1 MLGINSLKQDL
12 KYITRAQTARSSFSA
27 VSSSSRHLSVSPRN
41 QQRIHSAPIN
51 RLQNKNF
58 EEDNLSNHNSTNICT
73 ISINNKSVTSSINN
87 DLNEQAPLPNHI
99 TPTQYRPETAKSTA
113 SSILVISANTLED
126 TITGKYQAPPLA
138 EEDYFEGKELK
149 KPSSSQ
155 SRRLQQSS
163 NTMPEGSTAI
173 KALCCGGIV
182 LFFLFFIIGIM
193 VSSLH
198 TIDEGNVGIYFVHG
212 ALDDEFTHPGTHWA
226 IPFVTDI
233 KEITIRPVTSTMNQI
248 RTITKDGIG
257 NTFSNIQVLSDVKT
271 EKLIPL
277 IKKFGLEFREAL
289 IFDRI
294 SEELRIFCANHTVDE
309 VYNEMFLDIVGIVKK
324 RVTTAIDKL
333 IGDESVKILNIV
345 IPKPEIPL
353 DIARNYKQVKVQ
365 WTEQLVARQT
375 QITDKIKKETESIK
389 AVLDAEREK
398 KVLAIEIEKDI
409 LQKEGAKNLSAL
421 ENQIIKEREENQ
433 ANVDN
438 YKKTQEA
445 EANKRLYSS
454 DYVKLEMAK
463 ALSQNTKFFFS
474 GESSPLGA
482 VLTKIM
488 GENK

>member
-1 MLGINSLKQDL
+1 L
-12 KYITRAQTARSSFSA
+12 KYITRASTARSSFSA
-27 VSSSSRHLSVSPRN
+27 VSSSSRHLCVSPRN
-41 QQRIHSAPIN
+41 HKRIHSAPPN
-51 RLQNKNF
+51 RHQNKNY
-58 EEDNLSNHNSTNICT
+58 EAEALNNPNSSKTLT
-73 ISINNKSVTSSINN
+73 ISINGKPIESPVHN
-87 DLNEQAPLPNHI
+87 DVGDQPQLPDHI
-99 TPTQYRPETAKSTA
+99 TPTEYRPETARSTA
-113 SSILVISANTLED
+113 SSIFVVSENTLED

-138 EEDYFEGKELK
+138 EEDYFEGKESQRSSASHPRRLK
-149 KPSSSQ
+149 KASCN
-155 SRRLQQSS
+155 
-163 NTMPEGSTAI
+163 NTMAEGMQGSTAI
-173 KALCCGGIV
+173 KCLCCGGTA
-182 LFFLFFIIGIM
+182 LFFLFLIVGIM
-193 VSSLH
+193 ISSLH

-212 ALDDEFTHPGTHWA
+212 ALHDDYTYPGTHWA
-226 IPFVTDI
+226 VPFVTDI
-233 KEITIRPVTSTMNQI
+233 HEITIRPVTSNMKQI

-257 NTFSNIQVLSDVKT
+257 NTFSNIQVLSDVKV

-277 IKKFGLEFREAL
+277 IKKFGLEFRDAL

-309 VYNEMFLDIVGIVKK
+309 VYNELFLDIVGIVKS
-324 RVTTAIDKL
+324 RVTSAIDKL
-333 IGDESVKILNIV
+333 IGDQSVKILNIV
-345 IPKPEIPL
+345 IPKPEIPI

-365 WTEQLVARQT
+365 WTEQLVAT
-375 QITDKIKKETESIK
+375 QQQKTDRIKKETESIK

-409 LQKEGAKNLSAL
+409 LQKEGQKNLSAL

-445 EANKRLYSS
+445 EANNRLYT
-454 DYVKLEMAK
+454 DDFVKLEMAK